1 MKISLK
7 KSRDAEKITEQQQD
21 DIVKDFIRKVPHW
34 GYSPASYQI
43 FSPFANLGTDLDAKL
58 QTFFECPGSIDE
70 GNANVLDNYI
80 VDMACEAVE
89 DLKSQRMLHR
99 RVIKDLY
106 LAMLANRRGF
116 QEELDFCESELAE
129 IEAELA
135 EIKSRIKK

>member
-7 KSRDAEKITEQQQD
+7 KSSDTEKITEQQD
-21 DIVKDFIRKVPHW
+21 EVVKDFSRKVPHW
-34 GYSPASYQI
+34 SYRPAPYQI
-43 FSPFANLGTDLDAKL
+43 FSPFSNLVTDLDAKL

-89 DLKSQRMLHR
+89 DLKSQRMSHWK
-99 RVIKDLY
+99 VINNLDKDRSS
-106 LAMLANRRGF
+106 NRRGF
-116 QEELDFCESELAE
+116 QEELDFCKSELAE